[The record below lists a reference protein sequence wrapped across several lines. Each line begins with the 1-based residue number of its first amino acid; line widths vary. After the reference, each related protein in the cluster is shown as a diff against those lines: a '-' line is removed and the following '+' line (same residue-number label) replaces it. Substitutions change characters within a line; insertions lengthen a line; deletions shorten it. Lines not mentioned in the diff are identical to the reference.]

1 MQPFRAL
8 LIYLFVVFIGATL
21 IAPFLYFGVQELA
34 SHYPVM
40 EKLARNPFHRFVNRS
55 LLILAVA
62 GLWPLF
68 RQLGMR
74 SWGDL
79 GLVDKK
85 WLSRLGLGV
94 IVGLGSRAVAA
105 AILLVTGVRTA
116 VSPDAA
122 GLTKHLINAGLATVV
137 VAPLEELIFRG
148 ALFGGIRKAH
158 PWKVALL
165 ISSAVYALVH
175 FFNKPAPPETV
186 AWFTGFSTLGL
197 MLRGFVDF
205 QSLIPGFINLLLA
218 GIILGLAYEKYRSLY
233 FSIGLHAGWIFW
245 LKSFSFFTVAS
256 KENVFWGSGKLIDG
270 WAATIVL
277 LPLLLIFSWLHK
289 CRGTNERP
297 D

>member
-1 MQPFRAL
+1 MQPVRAL
-8 LIYLFVVFIGATL
+8 LIYLFAVFVGAAL

-34 SHYPVM
+34 SHYPAL

-85 WLSRLGLGV
+85 WLIRLVLGV
-94 IVGLGSRAVAA
+94 VVGLGSLAVAA
-105 AILLVTGVRTA
+105 AILLITGVRTA
-116 VSPDAA
+116 VSPDGAE
-122 GLTKHLINAGLATVV
+122 LTKHLVNAGLAAVV

-148 ALFGGIRKAH
+148 ALFGGIRKVH
-158 PWKVALL
+158 PWKVALI

-175 FFNKPAPPETV
+175 FFNKPAPPETIT
-186 AWFTGFSTLGL
+186 WSTGLMTLGL
-197 MLRGFVDF
+197 MLRGFVDV
-205 QSLIPGFINLLLA
+205 QSLMPGFINLLLA
-218 GIILGLAYEKYRSLY
+218 GMILALAYQSFRSLY

-245 LKSFSFFTVAS
+245 LKSFSFFTVTAKQS
-256 KENVFWGSGKLIDG
+256 VFWGSGKLIDG

-277 LPLLLIFSWLHK
+277 VPLLVVFIWLDK
-289 CRGTNERP
+289 KGRTNESAS
-297 D
+297 